1 MPQLP
6 EDIIDRLNQ
15 MERRLKALSTAVN
28 TRPAVNEFRPAT
40 QSGSVTIT
48 RPLFRIFDGYNHEI
62 FADDIMTGG
71 LARPWL
77 QLMPPLP
84 SEPAKWPSTTAA
96 AFTTIARCSN
106 PIWQPKMRLAINTA
120 ASTGATGQVRVL
132 VDNVQFGPTVTAGTT
147 YDHLGLLPGDM
158 KTRFGQTMN
167 IEIQAMASGGTVY
180 AQPVLIHG
188 AQT

>member
-28 TRPAVNEFRPAT
+28 TRPAANEFRPAT
-40 QSGSVTIT
+40 QTANISIT
-48 RPLFRIFDGYNHEI
+48 RPLIRVFDGYSHEI
-62 FADDIMTGG
+62 FSDDIMTGG

-84 SEPAKWPSTTAA
+84 VDTAKWPSTTSAS
-96 AFTTIARCSN
+96 FVTVARCSN
-106 PIWQPKMRLAINTA
+106 PVWQPKMRLAISTA
-120 ASTGATGQVRVL
+120 ASTGGTGQVRVL
-132 VDNVQFGPTVTAGTT
+132 VDSTPFGPTVTAGTT
-147 YDHLGLLPGDM
+147 YDYTGLLPGDM

-167 IEIQAMASGGTVY
+167 IEIQALATAGTVY

-188 AQT
+188 MQT

>member
-6 EDIIDRLNQ
+6 EDIIDRLNK

-28 TRPAVNEFRPAT
+28 TRPAVSEIRPKPQT
-40 QSGSVTIT
+40 DGVTIS
-48 RPLFRIFDGYNHEI
+48 RPLFRIFDGYSHEI

-84 SEPAKWPSTTAA
+84 VDVTKWPSTTNTS
-96 AFTTIARCSN
+96 FTTIARCHN
-106 PIWQPKMRLAINTA
+106 PVWQPKMRLSIRT
-120 ASTGATGQVRVL
+120 SGAGNVRVL
-132 VDNVQFGPTVTAGTT
+132 VDNVQFGPTVAAPGDF
-147 YDHLGLLPGDM
+147 DHLGLIPGDM
-158 KTRFGQTMN
+158 KTKFGQTMD
-167 IEIQAMASGGTVY
+167 IQIQAQATSGTVY

>member
-15 MERRLKALSTAVN
+15 MESRIKALSTAVN
-28 TRPAVNEFRPAT
+28 TRPAVSEIRPPT
-40 QSGSVTIT
+40 QTGSVTIN
-48 RPLFRIFDGYNHEI
+48 RPLFRIFDGYDHEI

-84 SEPAKWPSTTAA
+84 SDTAKWPSTTSAT
-96 AFTTIARCSN
+96 FVTIARCSN
-106 PIWQPKMRLAINTA
+106 PIWQPKMRIAINTT
-120 ASTGATGQVRVL
+120 ASSGATGQVRVL
-132 VDNVQFGPTVTAGTT
+132 VDGTQFGPTVTAGVTF
-147 YDHLGLLPGDM
+147 DHLGLLPGDM

-167 IEIQAMASGGTVY
+167 IEIQAQASGGTVS
-180 AQPVLIHG
+180 AQTVLIHG